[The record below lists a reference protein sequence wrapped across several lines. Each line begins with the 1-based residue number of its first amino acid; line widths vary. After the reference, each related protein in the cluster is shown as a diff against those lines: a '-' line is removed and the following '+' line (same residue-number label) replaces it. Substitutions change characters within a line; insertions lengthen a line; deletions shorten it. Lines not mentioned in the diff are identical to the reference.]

1 MYRKILVVLED
12 MACALHSS
20 KEGFLMKLSA
30 VLLLLVA
37 ITAPVTW
44 AESLPLATGEWA
56 PYSSEALEGYGFIT
70 EIVTEVFKEMSI
82 EPRYAFQ
89 TWKRCYSLVV
99 RGDVWAAFPYS
110 YTEERAK
117 EVLFSDTLGESTTRF
132 FYYGQDTSYTY
143 STLDD
148 LKPYKIACV
157 KGYFYE
163 EAFTQAG
170 LNVSYTA
177 DEASALKRLAAG
189 RVDLMPLNE
198 LVGWGLIK
206 ELFPGEVDQFGT
218 LETPYDTSELKL
230 IVSKIYPDAQNYLQ
244 RFNAA
249 LQQVKTGDAYQH
261 ILEKYGLVQK
271 KE

>member
-1 MYRKILVVLED
+1 MRPFAI
-12 MACALHSS
+12 
-20 KEGFLMKLSA
+20 
-30 VLLLLVA
+30 LLLLIA
-37 ITAPVTW
+37 ITTPITW
-44 AESLPLATGEWA
+44 AESLPLVTGEWA
-56 PYSSEALEGYGFIT
+56 PYTSEALDGYGFIT

-82 EPRYAFQ
+82 EPVYTFQ

-110 YTEERAK
+110 YTEERAE
-117 EVLFSDTLGESTTRF
+117 EVLFSDTIGESTTKF
-132 FYYGQDTSYTY
+132 FYYGQDTPYQY

-148 LKPYKIACV
+148 LKPYKIAGV

-170 LNVSYTA
+170 LDVSYTA
-177 DEASALKRLAAG
+177 DETSALKRLAAG

-206 ELFPGEVDQFGT
+206 ELFPDEVNRFGT

-230 IVSKIYPDAQNYLQ
+230 VVSKTYPDAQDYLQ
-244 RFNAA
+244 RFNAT
-249 LQQVKTGDAYQH
+249 LQQVKTGDTYQQ
-261 ILEKYGLVQK
+261 ILKKYGLIQ
-271 KE
+271 E